1 LRKDPS
7 EDVMA
12 EYWAYRHFAGTW
24 QDPLKASAAQTS
36 FMAQWSSNPPEMWA
50 ESFSAGM
57 IGVGDN
63 FDPGR

>member
-1 LRKDPS
+1 
-7 EDVMA
+7 
-12 EYWAYRHFAGTW
+12 
-24 QDPLKASAAQTS
+24 
-36 FMAQWSSNPPEMWA
+36 MAQWSSNPPEMWA